1 MPPDVA
7 RISTDF
13 VHGDPIF
20 VKKALAMAFGAG
32 SVKAIMAFGF
42 GSSMAITS
50 LGFLVATDFLTTI
63 GFNVLNASV
72 ASLNVGELFSAKRLG
87 QTAPLPLAPTSLPPA
102 PLLPPIPREGT
113 SSMLIG

>member
-1 MPPDVA
+1 MPLDVA
-7 RISTDF
+7 RISPDF

-42 GSSMAITS
+42 GSAIAITA
-50 LGFLVATDFLTTI
+50 LGFFMVTDFLTMI
-63 GFNVLNASV
+63 GFNVPNASV
-72 ASLNVGELFSAKRLG
+72 ASLNAGELFSTKRLG
-87 QTAPLPLAPTSLPPA
+87 QTAPQPLAPTSLPPA
-102 PLLPPIPREGT
+102 PLLTLIPREGS